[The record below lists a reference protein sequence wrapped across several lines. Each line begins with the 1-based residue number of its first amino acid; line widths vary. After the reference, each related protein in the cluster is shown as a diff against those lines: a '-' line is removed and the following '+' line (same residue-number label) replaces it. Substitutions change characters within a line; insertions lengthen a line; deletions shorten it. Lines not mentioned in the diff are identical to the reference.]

1 MSSAT
6 SVPVTPPALS
16 SHSATG
22 STRAPPSRSPSSTPS
37 LPFSALR
44 RGDARPALTPET
56 VHHPH
61 RHAPSRHARPSQ
73 PAISHVCLAATR
85 DCAPRPPPDVCIPLS
100 LHTHTHTP
108 FSFSAPLLS
117 LLLPERTF
125 CLAACTSS
133 FQRPGPGLAILSPA
147 PLRPSHQNRIRI
159 SPAAQQKHRGRP
171 NHVEALRPSSSLYK
185 VCTFSC
191 VSRVLDRQRQAHSLP
206 LALLASRGST
216 ILGPSHISDDASC
229 TLRSLRSI
237 KFCRVAQPVRTVLS

>member
-100 LHTHTHTP
+100 LHTHTHTHTHTLLLLCP
-108 FSFSAPLLS
+108 PPLPPSPRTNILPRGVH
-117 LLLPERTF
+117 LLLPASWARSRDLVTRPFAPFASEPHQNFSSGSAKAPRPPQPRRGPAAVIEPLQGLHVF
-125 CLAACTSS
+125 LCLS
-133 FQRPGPGLAILSPA
+133 GPRSPA
-147 PLRPSHQNRIRI
+147 P
-159 SPAAQQKHRGRP
+159 
-171 NHVEALRPSSSLYK
+171 
-185 VCTFSC
+185 
-191 VSRVLDRQRQAHSLP
+191 
-206 LALLASRGST
+206 
-216 ILGPSHISDDASC
+216 GPFPASC
-229 TLRSLRSI
+229 TA
-237 KFCRVAQPVRTVLS
+237 C